1 MGSFQ
6 YHSAS
11 KEKENEILQV
21 TSVVSVNSDAVK
33 FPNVW
38 AVCRLGLWKQEKPR
52 MYKVV
57 MYSSTLSA
65 KKDELRSLAKAW
77 VDESREMSCDL

>member
-1 MGSFQ
+1 MPLFPALRSHPDNKFKETLQKKGQGSIGMGSFQ

-33 FPNVW
+33 FPNV
-38 AVCRLGLWKQEKPR
+38 
-52 MYKVV
+52 
-57 MYSSTLSA
+57 
-65 KKDELRSLAKAW
+65 
-77 VDESREMSCDL
+77 